1 MATGAPAV
9 AGCET
14 TGRFLCGGVVRK
26 GMGRNC
32 VNCGAPDTE
41 RYELM
46 VRNTTHEGVPLCG
59 ECHEAISD
67 ELEGA

>member
-1 MATGAPAV
+1 
-9 AGCET
+9 
-14 TGRFLCGGVVRK
+14 
-26 GMGRNC
+26 MGRDC

-67 ELEGA
+67 ELDEA